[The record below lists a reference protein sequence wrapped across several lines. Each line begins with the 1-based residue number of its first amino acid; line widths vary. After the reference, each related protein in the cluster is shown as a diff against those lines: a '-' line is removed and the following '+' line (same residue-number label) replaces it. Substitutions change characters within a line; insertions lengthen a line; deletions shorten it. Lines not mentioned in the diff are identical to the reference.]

1 MLFWLN
7 ELPGFLLV
15 FVRLT
20 SFFVAAPLYAHR
32 TFPNV
37 FKIGFA
43 FFISLIIYPSVAP
56 DGPVEV
62 NMEYIFLVLK
72 EVLVGIALGFIAALI
87 LFIVQVAGGFIDFQ
101 MGFAIANVVDPQT
114 GAQVPIIGNFK
125 YMFALLFLLAVDGHH
140 MLLEGVIR
148 SYQMI
153 AVDRFLPPLDQE
165 RMTTFIIVTFSQMFL
180 SALQMALPMVG
191 ALFLVTV
198 ALGIT
203 ARTVPQLNIF
213 VVGIPLKIFF
223 GFVMLLITLPMFF
236 YLLHHVFRQMIES
249 MGQLVYLL
257 GG

>member
-20 SFFVAAPLYAHR
+20 SFFIAAPLYAHR
-32 TFPNV
+32 AFPTV
-37 FKIGFA
+37 YKLGFA
-43 FFISLIIYPSVAP
+43 FFISLIIYSSVAP
-56 DGPVEV
+56 ETLPGV
-62 NMEYIFLVLK
+62 NLEYIFLVLK
-72 EVLVGIALGFIAALI
+72 EVLIGIALGFIAALI
-87 LFIVQVAGGFIDFQ
+87 LYIVQVAGGFIDFQ

-114 GAQVPIIGNFK
+114 GTQVPIIGNFK

-140 MLLEGVIR
+140 MLLEGIIR
-148 SYQMI
+148 SYQII
-153 AVDRFLPPLDQE
+153 AVDRWLPPLDQE
-165 RMTTFIIVTFSQMFL
+165 TMTTFIIVTFSQMFL

-191 ALFLVTV
+191 SLFLVTV

-213 VVGIPLKIFF
+213 VVGIPLKIFL
-223 GFVMLLITLPMFF
+223 GFIMLLITLPTFF
-236 YLLHHVFRQMIES
+236 YLLYHVFRQMIET
-249 MGQLVYLL
+249 MGQLIHLL